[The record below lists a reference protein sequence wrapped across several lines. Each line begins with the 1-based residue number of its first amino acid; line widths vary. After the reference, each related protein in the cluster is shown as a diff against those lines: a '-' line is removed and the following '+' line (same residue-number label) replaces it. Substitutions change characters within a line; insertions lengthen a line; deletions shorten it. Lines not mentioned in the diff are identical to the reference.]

1 MVTRETLTGAEI
13 PTLGRISTLPSIRG
27 WLFGDVSGSDNYPSF
42 SESRG
47 YIASSGN
54 QGHQG
59 DQDRGGVEVINVGAY
74 HGGRDAGVSDEKI
87 AICRA

>member
-1 MVTRETLTGAEI
+1 VTRETLTGAEI

-27 WLFGDVSGSDNYPSF
+27 WILGDVSGS
-42 SESRG
+42 
-47 YIASSGN
+47 
-54 QGHQG
+54 
-59 DQDRGGVEVINVGAY
+59 EVIYLHEAQGGGINWRYRETRDSKARLRGDSIEAGAY